1 MALSMKSTTSTWE
14 SLKPKIV
21 YLVIGLVA
29 GPILSGMLGL
39 QVLSSTAA
47 SQVKTGTVDLQATFC
62 AATAHAE
69 TADTTK
75 LDYTARNELA
85 KKHAVM
91 PGGTAADSDVV
102 SACAKKLA
110 G

>member
-1 MALSMKSTTSTWE
+1 MALSTKGSASTWE
-14 SLKPKIV
+14 SLKPKLV
-21 YLVIGLVA
+21 YLVIGLIA
-29 GPILSGMLGL
+29 GPVLSGLLGL

-47 SQVKTGTVDLQATFC
+47 SQVKTGVVDLQATFC
-62 AATAHAE
+62 AFNAHAE
-69 TADTTK
+69 TADTSK
-75 LDYTARNELA
+75 LDYSARNELA

-91 PGGTAADSDVV
+91 PGATAADFDVV